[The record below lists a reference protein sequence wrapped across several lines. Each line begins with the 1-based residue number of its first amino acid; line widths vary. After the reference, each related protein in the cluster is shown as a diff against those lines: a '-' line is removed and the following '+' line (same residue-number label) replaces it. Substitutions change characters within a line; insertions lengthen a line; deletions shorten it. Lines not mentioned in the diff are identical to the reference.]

1 MTFLYLW
8 PYCTPVFGIV
18 EASGQGVQR
27 PRSHFIFQKPMGKG
41 ASKRQN
47 CRTNKQVCKLKPSLR
62 PTINSPS
69 SYLAELFAVCMHYYR
84 VLCDVLIWVL
94 CVEALAI
101 SCLLFHLEQLFGI
114 KFLIPAFHFF
124 HQTELISKSWLVK
137 RFNSLH
143 FNFPSEVS
151 EISSYVFKYKK
162 LSQTD
167 KIATTEINLN

>member
-27 PRSHFIFQKPMGKG
+27 PRSHFSFQKAMGKG

-47 CRTNKQVCKLKPSLR
+47 YRTNNQACNLKPSLR
-62 PTINSPS
+62 STIDSPS
-69 SYLAELFAVCMHYYR
+69 SYLAELFAVCTQYHH
-84 VLCDVLIWVL
+84 VFCDVLIWVL
-94 CVEALAI
+94 CVEALAF

-124 HQTELISKSWLVK
+124 HQAELISKSWIGQEVQ
-137 RFNSLH
+137 
-143 FNFPSEVS
+143 FPSFDYTEVS

-167 KIATTEINLN
+167 KIAVTEINLN